1 MPSPDPF
8 SRSYIISKTTI
19 ATDEK
24 CPRQW
29 WFSVF
34 FRFIRPDRPC
44 GWCRSPAALRP
55 LSGDML
61 LPGEPGKVQYAPHQA
76 VAHGVVH
83 GHHQAFRH
91 GQVAEQTD
99 ILKGPG
105 DAGPIHLG
113 CGHAVGVLA
122 VQHNGA
128 RCGLVYLFSKNAFS
142 FVAAEAAAAS
152 PRRGGRQEE
161 NGKHVYFS
169 L

>member
-1 MPSPDPF
+1 MVSLSSSSSAR
-8 SRSYIISKTTI
+8 SRAICSSR
-19 ATDEK
+19 ANRGK
-24 CPRQW
+24 CSIP
-29 WFSVF
+29 
-34 FRFIRPDRPC
+34 
-44 GWCRSPAALRP
+44 
-55 LSGDML
+55 
-61 LPGEPGKVQYAPHQA
+61 YQA

-83 GHHQAFRH
+83 GHHQVFCH

-142 FVAAEAAAAS
+142 FAAAEAAAAS

-161 NGKHVYFS
+161 NGKRVYFS